1 MKADILGGMVPQDA
15 EMFRSREYAPPP
27 GMTWESV
34 QELCKKILVVIPFR
48 AGTGIQE
55 GLCSHWGFWG
65 NLGLKCADVK
75 DPHGGFIEAVRAGM
89 VRLFLD
95 YVKIRPEIEYLVMID
110 NDEAIEWDA
119 PIRIARHGVQVCT
132 GVVCGANDEK
142 GIFACFTVKG
152 KDGGAYW
159 PSLNET
165 AVMPA
170 EGLVEVHQ
178 CGTGLLAIH
187 KSVFE
192 IFRQNGE
199 IPFYIPEEI
208 RRITFLNGD
217 LRKSEDICFSDACEK
232 LGIKRYAD
240 LSVHAVHYK
249 YLGIRWPE
257 NKIDPNLKA
266 EDWDVRPSGIPVG
279 GADGR

>member
-142 GIFACFTVKG
+142 GIFGRAKTSVSRMLVRSSGSSGTRISRSMRFTISTWG
-152 KDGGAYW
+152 FAG
-159 PSLNET
+159 
-165 AVMPA
+165 
-170 EGLVEVHQ
+170 
-178 CGTGLLAIH
+178 
-187 KSVFE
+187 
-192 IFRQNGE
+192 
-199 IPFYIPEEI
+199 
-208 RRITFLNGD
+208 RRT
-217 LRKSEDICFSDACEK
+217 RSTPTS
-232 LGIKRYAD
+232 
-240 LSVHAVHYK
+240 
-249 YLGIRWPE
+249 
-257 NKIDPNLKA
+257 
-266 EDWDVRPSGIPVG
+266 RPRIGM
-279 GADGR
+279 